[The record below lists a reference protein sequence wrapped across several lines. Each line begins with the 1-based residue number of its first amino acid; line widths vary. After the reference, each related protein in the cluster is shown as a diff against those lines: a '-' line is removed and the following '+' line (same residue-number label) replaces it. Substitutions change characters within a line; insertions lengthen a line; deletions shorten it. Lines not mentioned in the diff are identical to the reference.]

1 MDEALGLLD
10 KYLDDAYLAK
20 LHQVTIIHGVG
31 TGALRN
37 AVQNHCK
44 KASTSKVTAW
54 ENTGKADMV

>member
-31 TGALRN
+31 TVPCETLSKTTA
-37 AVQNHCK
+37 K